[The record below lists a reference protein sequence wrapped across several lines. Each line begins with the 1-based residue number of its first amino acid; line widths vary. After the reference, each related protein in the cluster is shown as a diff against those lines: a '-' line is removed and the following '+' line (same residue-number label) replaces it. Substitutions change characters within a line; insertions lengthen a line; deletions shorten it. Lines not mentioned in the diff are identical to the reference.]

1 MELVSGQEDATNSA
15 DLSDESDKLSVT
27 DSIKNRFETFDRVA
41 TIDAVIAAPGK
52 LKRELSSM
60 SATSILTRFPLITV
74 LVCVLLTFVVGLESG
89 MNDCRRGWSSTD
101 DNVEG
106 EQWYGAGCS
115 QEPSLNVNGDL
126 EVYLP
131 EDSPITGDIA
141 RVQNNW
147 TTNVMVIYVE
157 SEMTNVT
164 NYTILKQMDEVER
177 RLNVHPEDSGR
188 EDNVIAILSISTVIK
203 EVNSSVVRVSKAFF
217 SGLATATGNEDL
229 SEDFNESIDDNED
242 ILGNYAIP
250 ENQNTIDRIVG
261 ELPENAQSKLVN
273 SVDFDA
279 NNNGTIEEAEK
290 AKFWNRAVIIV
301 FISQDLDKDGDG
313 IDDYPIGQLIAN
325 TQADIDRLGIE
336 NDWENL
342 SLDMT
347 LTGPVPITN
356 SVTEYSFK
364 LFWQIFPYGIVAV
377 ALVLF
382 LFHCDI
388 FQTGRIR
395 PIQGFKV
402 VVISGLP
409 TLCSV
414 WITLGL
420 IGWSD
425 AEVTMTVIIVGPI
438 VLALGVSY
446 GLHITNRYAESSG
459 TPQDKMA
466 EALQSTGRA
475 VFLSAVTTIIGFLSL
490 VSTPMAPIQTV
501 GYGLSLGIVVVY
513 IMTMLMVPNLAILLD
528 LNKPS
533 HPPLGMFKTAVN
545 GPVNYAK
552 IALSLFLVLMLVSAM
567 YNRTNVEENIELLE
581 MAPDD
586 ESCNESNPECP
597 FEDYAAVRKMKQ
609 YSDEFNAGQAGFIL
623 VEGDISATP
632 SFAIDADDPFENLQG
647 IDQLEADVNL
657 VNKTTAVSV
666 VFLMKSISVSVNASG
681 YELLENIPDAA
692 PQPVKDV
699 AELVFGREAAEDATF
714 WEALQLLDAQEDNG
728 GLQAQNF
735 LLYVFYESLTVETRE
750 LFISSDYERS
760 LVYVDMPFMDVKST
774 EQAVDEV
781 NRFSAQDRKG
791 DITAYDLSGVA
802 SVTIAVNAEIVD
814 SQWTSLLFAL
824 LFTLLTLG
832 FVFRDGYYA
841 FLTTLPVVFTVAMQ
855 WMVMDIMDVELSL
868 VTVMIGSIL
877 VGVGVDFSIHIAN
890 RVRELG
896 GDLDAIRVAASST
909 GMSLVEAACCTL
921 AGLACALLIPIPA
934 IKPFI
939 FTIMIL
945 LVFAAISAL
954 LLLPAIYALMVKLD
968 YGLTGGSTAM
978 TRKIGLSNS
987 NSRNSGVIDALL
999 PGEDAW

>member
-1 MELVSGQEDATNSA
+1 MAGSDSSSNDGELSTDNVDNSPISG
-15 DLSDESDKLSVT
+15 
-27 DSIKNRFETFDRVA
+27 IKSRFENFDRVA
-41 TIDAVIAAPGK
+41 AIDAMFAAPSK
-52 LKRELSSM
+52 FKRELSSM
-60 SATSILTRFPLITV
+60 SSTSILTRFPLMTV
-74 LVCVLLTFVVGLESG
+74 IACLLLTFFMGLESG
-89 MNDCRRGWSSTD
+89 MNDCRRGWSSTED
-101 DNVEG
+101 TIDG
-106 EQWYGAGCS
+106 DQWYGAGCS
-115 QEPSLNVNGDL
+115 TEPSLNVNGDL

-131 EDSPITGDIA
+131 QDSPITGDIA
-141 RVQNNW
+141 RVQLNW

-157 SEMTNVT
+157 SESSNVT
-164 NYTILKQMDEVER
+164 DYAILKQMDEVER
-177 RLNVHPEDSGR
+177 RLNVHPEDNGE

-203 EVNSSVVRVSKAFF
+203 EVNSSAVRVSKAFF
-217 SGLATATGNEDL
+217 SGLATATGNEEL
-229 SEDFNESIDDNED
+229 SEDFNETVDDNQD

-250 ENQNTIDRIVG
+250 DNQNTIDRIVG

-273 SVDFDA
+273 KVDFDT
-279 NNNGTIEEAEK
+279 NQNGTIEEDEK

-301 FISQDLDKDGDG
+301 FISQNLDKDGDG

-325 TQADIDRLGIE
+325 TQNDINDLRDE
-336 NDWENL
+336 NNWNESNL
-342 SLDMT
+342 TMT

-388 FQTGRIR
+388 FQTGRVR
-395 PIQGFKV
+395 PVQGIKV
-402 VVISGLP
+402 VIISGLP

-446 GLHITNRYAESSG
+446 GLHITNRYAESIG
-459 TPQDKMA
+459 TPQEKMA

-490 VSTPMAPIQTV
+490 VSTPMSPIKTV

-513 IMTMLMVPNLAILLD
+513 IMTMLMVPNLTMLLD
-528 LNKPS
+528 LKKPS
-533 HPPLGMFKTAVN
+533 HPPMRLFKTAVN

-552 IALSLFLVLMLVSAM
+552 IALSLFLVLMLLSAM

-586 ESCNESNPECP
+586 ENCLEGDPNCP
-597 FEDYAAVRKMKQ
+597 FVDYAAVRKMKQ
-609 YSDEFNAGQAGFIL
+609 YSDEFDAGQAGFIL
-623 VEGDISATP
+623 VEGDIGATP
-632 SFAIDADDPFENLQG
+632 SFAADADDPFENLQG

-666 VFLMKSISVSVNASG
+666 VFLMKSISVSVNVSG
-681 YELLENIPDAA
+681 NEFVDQIDDTPA

-699 AELVFGREAAEDATF
+699 ADLIFGREAAEDATF
-714 WEALQLLDAQEDNG
+714 WEALQLLDAQDDNG

-735 LLYVFYESLTVETRE
+735 LLYVFYNSLTVETRQ

-760 LVYVDMPFMDVKST
+760 LIYIDMPFMDVKST
-774 EQAVDEV
+774 EQSVNEV

-802 SVTIAVNAEIVD
+802 AVTIAVNEEIVD
-814 SQWTSLLFAL
+814 SQWTSLGFAL

-855 WMVMDIMDVELSL
+855 WMVMDLQNVELSL

-921 AGLACALLIPIPA
+921 AGLGCALLIPIPA
-934 IKPFI
+934 VKPFI
-939 FTIMIL
+939 YTIMIL
-945 LVFAAISAL
+945 LVVAAISAL

-968 YGLTGGSTAM
+968 YGLTGGSSAM
-978 TRKIGLSNS
+978 TRKIGLQNVFPSQNKA
-987 NSRNSGVIDALL
+987 IDAEL
-999 PGEDAW
+999 PGDEAW